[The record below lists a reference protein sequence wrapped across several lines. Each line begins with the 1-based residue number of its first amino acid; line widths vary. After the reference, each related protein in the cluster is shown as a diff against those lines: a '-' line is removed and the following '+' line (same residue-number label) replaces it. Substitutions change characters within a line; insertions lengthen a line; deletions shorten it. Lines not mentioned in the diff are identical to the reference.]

1 MGQIVDKGRERL
13 FQGHFHRGR
22 IDDFGAGNAFEQ
34 VVALKM
40 VIRIAG
46 AIEVDLHRVRIEV
59 RAILEF
65 NPGAQLNRVRQA
77 VGAGLIA
84 LRQHIGEF
92 HILIEAK
99 QPLIERFRHRL
110 RQRVVGIIGIERG
123 EVGRDG
129 NHRIL
134 CCPGGQC
141 HCAA

>member
-1 MGQIVDKGRERL
+1 MLAICFK
-13 FQGHFHRGR
+13 
-22 IDDFGAGNAFEQ
+22 Q
-34 VVALKM
+34 VVALEM

-46 AIEVDLHRVRIEV
+46 AIEVDLYRFRIEV
-59 RAILEF
+59 SAILEF
-65 NPGAQLNRVRQA
+65 NSGTQFDGVGQA

-84 LRQHIGEF
+84 LSQHVSELHLFIKAKQA
-92 HILIEAK
+92 LIEG
-99 QPLIERFRHRL
+99 FRDSL
-110 RQRVVGIIGIERG
+110 RQRVVGVIGIESG